1 MEFIDKVNQHS
12 RVKGNELAKGFYP
25 TFPHDVELV
34 KKVVSVNFGWDQKSV
49 HEKLVTIFDPCAGEG
64 GFLSNMVRHAK
75 QAATHS
81 SAKNTCVASF
91 AVELD
96 GDRFKKIRGTDQKF
110 NTSFFDTTNTGSFDI
125 LLLNPPYNRNGGEL
139 ISWIEKAAPMVSH
152 RGVMVLIIPEY
163 ELKWKMIEL
172 LRGSFTYRYAY
183 KSEEYG
189 AFKQLVIFLRKN
201 VGNETT
207 SYRSPYFHNYD
218 NLDNKD
224 ADLIL
229 SHAENPTVTIEVEAG
244 RSKTRPMLQSKDL
257 TGFYRDCEG
266 RLDKAI
272 TVMLEK
278 NYPASYDTSIQPV
291 STLRTAHAVQLAAM
305 NSQIESVT
313 INGVYYLAKYMLV
326 EKPETFEDYD
336 DNGTKTTTILHKPT
350 VETFLMDKTGEVK
363 PARELGF
370 DYVELNCQLSTIL
383 LRKLTTMYK
392 PLHEIGRDEEYLAA
406 ELKEIGLKA
415 PQREAVKAVMKAF
428 ASGRKGIGIR
438 ANTGTGKTWMAKAVK
453 YIAGAK
459 RSIMVTEPQLVPQ
472 MVKEYENEGFDVF
485 VIDSWERLRELART
499 RPKGLYL
506 IAYTRL
512 RMHPDFVPVT
522 KTARVKTKEGI
533 KYTDAC
539 LNCSAAVKRIS
550 KGSKEHCPVCGD
562 VLYTYI
568 PENKRPYMRYKR
580 WIADIERN
588 GTSAEVKSHNKQ
600 LPYIRFLKRIPFDLA
615 IFDEAHNAANLMSN
629 QGTAFIRLA
638 ASANRVLCLTA
649 TVTNGMAKS
658 LYNLLWGINPVQMRE
673 AGWDMKSA
681 TDFQAKYGAFKEVRK
696 TDERNRH
703 RESEKVQTYDT
714 AGISP
719 AALVYTLP
727 NFVNVD
733 SEDFDDLPPVEREV
747 LKCIP
752 HAEVE
757 ECMRTIDKII
767 DDADLPIEDKM
778 PAASV
783 RTAAFLRVSDTF
795 RHADDEIRLRGDL
808 LGTLWRRPVDELLEK
823 EAELVNIVRMVEK
836 WGERILVYTGNTQ
849 KIDMRG
855 PLKRIIADSVPGVSI
870 DVLPDSVA
878 PERLVAWFEKTVAQV
893 VIASYH
899 RVATGLNL
907 SQFNNLAWFDYT
919 DNTRMAEQGEGRIRR
934 VNTADIHRMIYG
946 EVRPCRYWYLT
957 SSPIQEAQL
966 AYTLEKRMIAKL
978 AEGETPDIDPAEC
991 TSGNQSFSALITKA
1005 LKEGNIDYQDP
1016 SALLKKMTRTD
1027 NARVRDENKVVAPL
1041 PMSQMTPATA
1051 KVIPFPQPEPTPTPA
1066 AATIPVIVIEDGLE
1080 VVKPFPEEKYHE
1092 YLVEGMLEITLFG
1105 TYFVAGRQGKRRRA

>member
-1 MEFIDKVNQHS
+1 MEFTEKINNHS
-12 RVKGNELAKGFYP
+12 RTKGNELAKGFYP
-25 TFPHDVELV
+25 TFPRDVELV
-34 KKVVSVNFGWDQKSV
+34 RKVVSISFGWDRTSV
-49 HEKLVTIFDPCAGEG
+49 HEKMVTIFDPCAGEG
-64 GFLSNMVRHAK
+64 AFLSSMVRHAK
-75 QAATHS
+75 QAATGS
-81 SAKNTCVASF
+81 SAKNTAVASF

-96 GDRFKKIRGTDQKF
+96 AERFRKIRGTDQKL

-125 LLLNPPYNRNGGEL
+125 VLLNPPYNRNGGEL
-139 ISWIEKAAPMVSH
+139 ISWVEKAAPMVSK

-163 ELKWKMIEL
+163 ELKGKMTEL

-183 KSEEYG
+183 RSEEYG
-189 AFKQLVIFLRKN
+189 AFRQLVIFLRKN
-201 VGNETT
+201 VSNETT
-207 SYRSPYFHNYD
+207 SYRSPYYHNYD
-218 NLDNKD
+218 NLDN
-224 ADLIL
+224 AGEDLIL
-229 SHAENPTVTIEVEAG
+229 THAENPTVTIEVEAG
-244 RSKTRPMLQSKDL
+244 GVKTKPMLQCRDL
-257 TGFYRDCEG
+257 SGFYLECEE

-272 TVMLEK
+272 TVMLDKE
-278 NYPASYDTSIQPV
+278 YPASYDTSIQPV

-305 NSQIESVT
+305 NSQIESVA
-313 INGVYYLAKYMLV
+313 INGVHYLAKYMLV

-336 DNGTKTTTILHKPT
+336 DNGIKTTTVIHKPT
-350 VETFLMDKTGEVK
+350 VETFLMDRTGEVK
-363 PARELGF
+363 AARELGF
-370 DYVELNCQLSTIL
+370 DYVELNSQLSTIL
-383 LRKLTTMYK
+383 LKKLTTIYK
-392 PLHEIGRDEEYLAA
+392 PLHEIGRDEEYLAS

-438 ANTGTGKTWMAKAVK
+438 ANTGTGKTWMSKAVK
-453 YIAGAK
+453 YLAGAK

-472 MVKEYENEGFDVF
+472 MVKEYEYEGFAVH
-485 VIDSWERLRELART
+485 VIDSWQRLRELART
-499 RPKGLYL
+499 KPKGLYL

-522 KTARVKTKEGI
+522 KTTRVKTKEGI

-539 LNCSAAVKRIS
+539 LNCSAEVKRIS
-550 KGSKEHCPVCGD
+550 RGSKEHCPACGD

-568 PENKRPYMRYKR
+568 PENKRPRLRYR
-580 WIADIERN
+580 QWIADIERN
-588 GTSAEVKSHNKQ
+588 GASTEVKSHNKQ
-600 LPYIRFLKRIPFDLA
+600 LPYLRFLKRIPFDLA

-629 QGTAFIRLA
+629 QGTAFIRMA
-638 ASANRVLCLTA
+638 ASARRVLCLTA

-658 LYNLLWGINPVQMRE
+658 LYNLLWGVNPVQMRE

-681 TDFQAKYGAFKEVRK
+681 TDFQARFGAYKEVRK
-696 TDERNRH
+696 SDERNRH
-703 RESEKVQTYDT
+703 RDSEKVQTYDT

-747 LKCIP
+747 IKCAP
-752 HAEVE
+752 HTEVE
-757 ECMRTIDKII
+757 DCMRTIDKII
-767 DDADLPIEDKM
+767 DNAELPIEDRI
-778 PAASV
+778 PVASV

-795 RHADDEIRLRGDL
+795 RHADDEIRLRGEL

-823 EAELVNIVRMVEK
+823 ETELVNIARLVET
-836 WGERILVYTGNTQ
+836 WGERLLVYTGNTQ

-855 PLKRIIADSVPGVSI
+855 PLRRIIADSVPGLSI

-878 PERLVAWFEKTVAQV
+878 PERLTAWFEKTTAQV

-907 SQFNNLAWFDYT
+907 SQFNNLCWYDYS
-919 DNTRMAEQGEGRIRR
+919 DNTRLAEQGEGRIRR

-1027 NARVRDENKVVAPL
+1027 NARVRDENKITTSP
-1041 PMSQMTPATA
+1041 PAAA
-1051 KVIPFPQPEPTPTPA
+1051 KVIPFPQPEPPTPPA
-1066 AATIPVIVIEDGLE
+1066 PETVPVIVFEGGWE
-1080 VVKPFPEEKYHE
+1080 VERQIPAEKYRE
-1092 YLVEGMLEITLFG
+1092 YLEEGMLEVTLFG
-1105 TYFVAGRQGKRRRA
+1105 TYLVTGKCARRGRA

>member
-1 MEFIDKVNQHS
+1 MELIDKVNQHS

-25 TFPHDVELV
+25 TFPRDVELV
-34 KKVVSVNFGWDQKSV
+34 KKVVKINFGWDQKSV
-49 HEKLVTIFDPCAGEG
+49 HEKMVSLFDPCAGEG
-64 GFLSNMVRHAK
+64 AFLSNMVRHAK
-75 QAATHS
+75 QAATKA
-81 SAKNTCVASF
+81 SAKNTTVASF

-96 GDRFKKIRGTDQKF
+96 ADRFKKIRGTDCKI
-110 NTSFFDTTNTGSFDI
+110 NSSFFDTTNTGSFDI
-125 LLLNPPYNRNGGEL
+125 LLLNPPYNRNAGEL
-139 ISWIEKAAPMVSH
+139 ISWVEKAAPMVSK

-163 ELKWKMIEL
+163 ELKGKMIEL

-183 KSEEYG
+183 KSEEYTV
-189 AFKQLVIFLRKN
+189 FRQVVIFLRKDDS
-201 VGNETT
+201 NEPT

-224 ADLIL
+224 KDLIL
-229 SHAENPTVTIEVEAG
+229 THTDNPTVNMEIEVG
-244 RSKTRPMLQSKDL
+244 RPKTRPMLQSRNL
-257 TGFYRDCEG
+257 SGFYRDCEE

-272 TVMLEK
+272 TVMLGKE
-278 NYPASYDTSIQPV
+278 YPASYDTSIQPA

-305 NSQIESVT
+305 NSAIESVT
-313 INGVYYLAKYMLV
+313 INEVYYLAKYMLV

-336 DNGTKTTTILHKPT
+336 DDGVKTTTILHKPT
-350 VETFLMDKTGEVK
+350 VETFLMDQTGEVK
-363 PARELGF
+363 AARELGF
-370 DYVELNCQLSTIL
+370 DYVELNSHLSTIL
-383 LRKLTTMYK
+383 LKKLTTIYK
-392 PLHEIGRDEEYLAA
+392 PLHEIGKDEEYLADQ
-406 ELKEIGLKA
+406 LKEIGLKA
-415 PQREAVKAVMKAF
+415 PQREAVKAVMKVF

-472 MVKEYENEGFDVF
+472 MVKEYENEGFDVH
-485 VIDSWERLRELART
+485 VIDSWERLRKLAST
-499 RPKGLYL
+499 RPEGLYL

-512 RMHPDFVPVT
+512 RMHPDFVPITNTRLV
-522 KTARVKTKEGI
+522 RTKEGR
-533 KYTDAC
+533 KYTNCC
-539 LNCSAAVKRIS
+539 LNCLAEVKSIS

-588 GTSAEVKSHNKQ
+588 GSSLEAKSHNKQ

-615 IFDEAHNAANLMSN
+615 IFDEVHNAANLMSN

-638 ASANRVLCLTA
+638 ASAKRVLCLTA

-658 LYNLLWGINPVQMRE
+658 LYNLLWGINPVQMRD
-673 AGWDMKSA
+673 AGWDMKSS

-747 LKCIP
+747 IKCAP

-767 DDADLPIEDKM
+767 DDAELPIEDKM
-778 PAASV
+778 PVASV

-823 EAELVNIVRMVEK
+823 EVELVNIVRQIEN
-836 WGERILVYTGNTQ
+836 WGERLLVYTGNTQ

-855 PLKRIIADSVPGVSI
+855 PLERIISTSVPGVSI
-870 DVLPDSVA
+870 DVLPNSVA
-878 PERLVAWFEKTVAQV
+878 PDRLVAWFEKTTAQI

-907 SQFNNLAWFDYT
+907 SQFNNLVWFDYT

-1016 SALLKKMTRTD
+1016 SALLKKMTRSD
-1027 NARVRDENKVVAPL
+1027 NARVRDENRII
-1041 PMSQMTPATA
+1041 SPATA
-1051 KVIPFPQPEPTPTPA
+1051 KVIPFPTPEHSPIPA
-1066 AATIPVIVIEDGLE
+1066 FQSIPVIVIEDGLE
-1080 VVKPFPEEKYHE
+1080 VVKQFPTEKYHE
-1092 YLVEGMLEITLFG
+1092 CLTEGMLEVTLFG
-1105 TYFVAGRQGKRRRA
+1105 TYLMTGKPSKRRRA